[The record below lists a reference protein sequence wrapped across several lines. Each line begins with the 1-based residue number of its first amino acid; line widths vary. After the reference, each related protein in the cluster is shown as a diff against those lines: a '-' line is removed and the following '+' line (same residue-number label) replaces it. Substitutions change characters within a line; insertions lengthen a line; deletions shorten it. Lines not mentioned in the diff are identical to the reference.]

1 MQLIEIGG
9 LVHAR
14 REQVGLSQQ
23 RLAVLTGLSRATINQ
38 LERGTLKDLGIAKLI
53 SLAGLLGIDISANAK
68 PPKANG
74 LLMAAVTSSVSYR
87 NQLDR
92 HSLAKALATGI
103 IPPGYH
109 AQIGTLLGEAPLG
122 LLVKA
127 VEESAQREGVTPKK
141 IWGHVYQWV
150 KELQITRPALNE

>member
-1 MQLIEIGG
+1 MPFGWRETYADVL
-9 LVHAR
+9 R
-14 REQVGLSQQ
+14 RGDQ
-23 RLAVLTGLSRATINQ
+23 RATD
-38 LERGTLKDLGIAKLI
+38 RGDCSRGNP
-53 SLAGLLGIDISANAK
+53 NA
-68 PPKANG
+68 
-74 LLMAAVTSSVSYR
+74 R
-87 NQLDR
+87 D
-92 HSLAKALATGI
+92 
-103 IPPGYH
+103 PPGYH